1 MWMFFTYWKHILSV
15 FTTSQAS
22 LASCSWIF
30 CLEKILGSKFIWG
43 PFVVYFDVFHP
54 PKQLQFKR
62 SCSVTLDFH
71 VFLFRAW
78 IWCSETN
85 WQWSLN
91 GRMDK
96 IVDASWTKMPS
107 LILTLI
113 FRFIFFWHLCFV
125 YFFFCRREK
134 VIFFGLTT
142 ILSNSMAWTGV
153 TVDVFLIYEKSRTLK
168 QELLHIHELYILFFV
183 TVMNMS
189 PSEISIY
196 ISIVFKKVMWACRSF
211 TQT

>member
-22 LASCSWIF
+22 LASCFWIF
-30 CLEKILGSKFIWG
+30 CLEKSLGSKFSWG
-43 PFVVYFDVFHP
+43 PFVLYFDVFHP

-91 GRMDK
+91 GGMDK
-96 IVDASWTKMPS
+96 IVDASWTKIPS

-113 FRFIFFWHLCFV
+113 FRFTFFWHLCFV
-125 YFFFCRREK
+125 DFFSVEGKK

-142 ILSNSMAWTGV
+142 IPSNSLPWSGV
-153 TVDVFLIYEKSRTLK
+153 TVDIFLIYEEPRTLK
-168 QELLHIHELYILFFV
+168 QKNGCISLSYTFF
-183 TVMNMS
+183 S
-189 PSEISIY
+189 LSL
-196 ISIVFKKVMWACRSF
+196 
-211 TQT
+211 